1 MSNVK
6 TKLALSAAVLS
17 AVLAL
22 GFSPDAAVITKES
35 EGRVHKVYIDPVG
48 IRTVCDGHTQTGLV
62 DGKRYTDAECDVFA
76 VGDFKA
82 AVRVVDSC
90 ITAPLNPNQK
100 GALVDF
106 ALNVGPGG
114 RGVKDGLCYLKSGK
128 RSTISRL
135 FNERQYEQ
143 ACREFPKWNLQ
154 KLRGI
159 DIRRQKEMALCLKP
173 I

>member
-1 MSNVK
+1 MSNLK
-6 TKLALSAAVLS
+6 TKLALGTAVLS
-17 AVLAL
+17 AVLAMGL
-22 GFSPDAAVITKES
+22 SPDAVVITKES
-35 EGRVHKVYIDPVG
+35 EGRVHSVYVDPVG

-62 DGKRYTDAECDVFA
+62 AGKRYTHAECDAFLIS
-76 VGDFKA
+76 DLRE
-82 AVRVVDSC
+82 AVRTVESC
-90 ITAPLNPNQK
+90 ITAPLNPNQR

-114 RGVKDGLCYLKSGK
+114 KGVKDGLCYLKSGK

-135 FNERQYEQ
+135 FNEGKYEQ